1 MWILSL
7 FKCSK
12 RSKLM
17 CRGRRPCSVLA
28 FFEKFKWPHR
38 VCVFVRGSSFMP
50 QVVLDIFA
58 LRLINYRLEK
68 NKLTAGDT
76 SVRSRLRI
84 QIWRILLTWRC
95 ARHSVKSCI
104 VWIASVWF
112 KYKKLSFFFLDI
124 NVDLIWIGH
133 PLCIPMTKVF
143 DKLQSNAYTR
153 QPLGYQFDVGG
164 LTLAFIHAVS
174 DKDLWITGTLCNCNY
189 CAAYL

>member
-1 MWILSL
+1 M
-7 FKCSK
+7 FCV
-12 RSKLM
+12 
-17 CRGRRPCSVLA
+17 G
-28 FFEKFKWPHR
+28 FFWKIQMTSSC

-76 SVRSRLRI
+76 SVRFCLRI

-95 ARHSVKSCI
+95 ASHSVKSCI
-104 VWIASVWF
+104 IWIAAVRF
-112 KYKKLSFFFLDI
+112 KYKKLSFFLDI
-124 NVDLIWIGH
+124 HVDLIWIRH
-133 PLCIPMTKVF
+133 PLCIHKVF
-143 DKLQSNAYTR
+143 NKLQCNAYTR
-153 QPLGYQFDVGG
+153 QPLGHQFDVGG